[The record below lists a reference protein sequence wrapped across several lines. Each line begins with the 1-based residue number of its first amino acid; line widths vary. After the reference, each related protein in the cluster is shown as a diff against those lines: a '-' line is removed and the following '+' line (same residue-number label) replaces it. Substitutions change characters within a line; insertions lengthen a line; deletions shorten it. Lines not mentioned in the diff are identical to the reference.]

1 MEIAVQGL
9 TKCFSTPGASHQAL
23 AGVTLAVGPGEMVAL
38 IGPSGSG
45 KSTLLRTIAGLLTAD
60 AGRVCLRGR
69 DLQRD
74 GRISPDGRA
83 MRADVGVIFQ
93 QFNLVNRLTVET
105 NVLAGMIH
113 SLPWWRSCLFRFT
126 AAERQAAHE
135 ALLRVGLADR
145 ARQRADTLSGGQQ
158 QRAAIARA
166 LVQRA
171 RIVLGDEPIASLD
184 PHSARRVLDTL
195 ARINRE
201 DGVTCLVSLHQVE
214 FALGWFPRVIA
225 LAAGRVVYDGPSA
238 ALDAATLARIYGE
251 PVAAERPLPTPRPL
265 ITTVAETLTSS
276 L

>member
-9 TKCFSTPGASHQAL
+9 TKCFATPGAPHQAL
-23 AGVTLAVGPGEMVAL
+23 AGVTLEVGAGEMVAL
-38 IGPSGSG
+38 IGPSGAG
-45 KSTLLRTIAGLLTAD
+45 KSTLLRAIAGLLAAD
-60 AGRVCLRGR
+60 AGVVRLRGR

-74 GRISPDGRA
+74 GRISRDGRA
-83 MRADVGVIFQ
+83 MRAGVGVIFQ
-93 QFNLVNRLTVET
+93 QFNLINRLTVET
-105 NVLAGMIH
+105 NVLAGMLH

-126 AAERQAAHE
+126 ASERLAAHE
-135 ALLRVGLADR
+135 ALQRVGLADR

-171 RIVLGDEPIASLD
+171 RVVLGDEPIASLD

-201 DGVTCLVSLHQVE
+201 DRVTCLVSLHQVE

-225 LAAGRVVYDGPSA
+225 LAAGRVVYDGPPG
-238 ALDAATLARIYGE
+238 ALDPATLARIYGE
-251 PVAAERPLPTPRPL
+251 ATAADRPLKAPLPL
-265 ITTVAETLTSS
+265 ITTVPEAVPSS
-276 L
+276 F